1 MSGDIIDGGALA
13 YLATPYRKYPGGP
26 EAAFIAAAKLAALL
40 SRAGIKVYSP
50 IAHCHPSA
58 VHAGLGL
65 HDRSI
70 WWPLDQ
76 AQLRSADVLIVA
88 QLPTWEESHGMA
100 EEIRFF
106 EREGKPI
113 YDLDPATLGMVRRK
127 PPFAHEAK
135 AQRAAGDNY

>member
-1 MSGDIIDGGALA
+1 
-13 YLATPYRKYPGGP
+13 
-26 EAAFIAAAKLAALL
+26 
-40 SRAGIKVYSP
+40 
-50 IAHCHPSA
+50 
-58 VHAGLGL
+58 
-65 HDRSI
+65 
-70 WWPLDQ
+70 
-76 AQLRSADVLIVA
+76 
-88 QLPTWEESHGMA
+88 MA